1 MEEVITKSL
10 VGTGGFFAT
19 LSLAPISEVV
29 SLMVGLATLVYMVV
43 SIIKITKGTNQVMVE
58 INDSTNI
65 TIPIRNLLALILAVA
80 VSVTGYVNL
89 ISRITHLEQTQH
101 IKDMEIRMNS
111 EFRIKWPRGEL
122 GSLPDDAE
130 QNLRLTYAESHLKEI
145 SNVVRKLQVKEGITE

>member
-1 MEEVITKSL
+1 
-10 VGTGGFFAT
+10 
-19 LSLAPISEVV
+19 
-29 SLMVGLATLVYMVV
+29 MVD
-43 SIIKITKGTNQVMVE
+43 

-101 IKDMEIRMNS
+101 IKDIEIGMNS

-130 QNLRLTYAESHLKEI
+130 QNLRLTYVESNLKEI
-145 SNVVRKLQVKEGITE
+145 SDVVRKLQVREGITE

>member
-1 MEEVITKSL
+1 
-10 VGTGGFFAT
+10 
-19 LSLAPISEVV
+19 
-29 SLMVGLATLVYMVV
+29 MVD
-43 SIIKITKGTNQVMVE
+43 

-101 IKDMEIRMNS
+101 IKDVEIKMNS

-130 QNLRLTYAESHLKEI
+130 QNLRLTYVESHLNEI

>member
-1 MEEVITKSL
+1 
-10 VGTGGFFAT
+10 
-19 LSLAPISEVV
+19 
-29 SLMVGLATLVYMVV
+29 MVD
-43 SIIKITKGTNQVMVE
+43 

-101 IKDMEIRMNS
+101 IKDVEIKMNS

-130 QNLRLTYAESHLKEI
+130 QNLRLTYVESNLKEI
-145 SNVVRKLQVKEGITE
+145 NDVVRKLQVKEGITE

>member
-1 MEEVITKSL
+1 
-10 VGTGGFFAT
+10 
-19 LSLAPISEVV
+19 VV
-29 SLMVGLATLVYMVV
+29 D
-43 SIIKITKGTNQVMVE
+43 

-101 IKDMEIRMNS
+101 IKDIEIGMNS

-130 QNLRLTYAESHLKEI
+130 QNLRLTYVESHLKEI
-145 SNVVRKLQVKEGITE
+145 SDVVRKLQVREGITE

>member
-1 MEEVITKSL
+1 
-10 VGTGGFFAT
+10 
-19 LSLAPISEVV
+19 
-29 SLMVGLATLVYMVV
+29 
-43 SIIKITKGTNQVMVE
+43 MVE

-101 IKDMEIRMNS
+101 IKDMEIKMNS

-122 GSLPDDAE
+122 GALPDDAE
-130 QNLRLTYAESHLKEI
+130 QNLRLNYAESHLNEI

>member
-1 MEEVITKSL
+1 
-10 VGTGGFFAT
+10 
-19 LSLAPISEVV
+19 
-29 SLMVGLATLVYMVV
+29 MVD
-43 SIIKITKGTNQVMVE
+43 

-65 TIPIRNLLALILAVA
+65 TIPLRNLLALIFAVA

-101 IKDMEIRMNS
+101 VKDLEIKMNS
-111 EFRIKWPRGEL
+111 EFRIRWPRGEL

-130 QNLRLTYAESHLKEI
+130 QNLRLNYAESHLNEI

>member
-1 MEEVITKSL
+1 
-10 VGTGGFFAT
+10 
-19 LSLAPISEVV
+19 
-29 SLMVGLATLVYMVV
+29 MV
-43 SIIKITKGTNQVMVE
+43 Q

>member
-1 MEEVITKSL
+1 
-10 VGTGGFFAT
+10 
-19 LSLAPISEVV
+19 
-29 SLMVGLATLVYMVV
+29 MVD
-43 SIIKITKGTNQVMVE
+43 

-101 IKDMEIRMNS
+101 IKDIEIGMNS

-130 QNLRLTYAESHLKEI
+130 QNLRLTYVESHLKEI
-145 SNVVRKLQVKEGITE
+145 SDVVRKLQVREGITE

>member
-1 MEEVITKSL
+1 
-10 VGTGGFFAT
+10 
-19 LSLAPISEVV
+19 
-29 SLMVGLATLVYMVV
+29 
-43 SIIKITKGTNQVMVE
+43 MVE

-89 ISRITHLEQTQH
+89 ISRINHLEQTQH

-130 QNLRLTYAESHLKEI
+130 QNLRLNYAESHLKEI
-145 SNVVRKLQVKEGITE
+145 NNVVRKLQVKEGITE

>member
-1 MEEVITKSL
+1 
-10 VGTGGFFAT
+10 
-19 LSLAPISEVV
+19 
-29 SLMVGLATLVYMVV
+29 MVD
-43 SIIKITKGTNQVMVE
+43 

-101 IKDMEIRMNS
+101 IKDVEIKMNS

-130 QNLRLTYAESHLKEI
+130 QNLRLTYVESHLKEI

>member
-1 MEEVITKSL
+1 
-10 VGTGGFFAT
+10 
-19 LSLAPISEVV
+19 
-29 SLMVGLATLVYMVV
+29 MVD
-43 SIIKITKGTNQVMVE
+43 

-101 IKDMEIRMNS
+101 IKDIEIGMNS

-130 QNLRLTYAESHLKEI
+130 QNLRLTYVESHLKEI
-145 SNVVRKLQVKEGITE
+145 SNVVRKLQVREGITE